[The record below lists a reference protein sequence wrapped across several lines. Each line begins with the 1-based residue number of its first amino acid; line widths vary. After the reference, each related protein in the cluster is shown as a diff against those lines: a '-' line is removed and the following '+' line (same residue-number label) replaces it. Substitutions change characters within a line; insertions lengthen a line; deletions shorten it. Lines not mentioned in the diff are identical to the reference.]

1 MLREIGAKALAATGE
16 STLRAV
22 DYMDDGSKINLKI
35 SIAVDEGKAGNNSS
49 LLKQF
54 INFEFYLENLWLD

>member
-1 MLREIGAKALAATGE
+1 MLREIGARALAATGE

-35 SIAVDEGKAGNNSS
+35 SIDVDEGKAGNKFNT
-49 LLKQF
+49 LLQVF
-54 INFEFYLENLWLD
+54 ICEILAKPLL

>member
-1 MLREIGAKALAATGE
+1 MLLEIGARALAATGE

-35 SIAVDEGKAGNNSS
+35 SIDVDEGTAGNYS
-49 LLKQF
+49 LFFSNFNLKLS
-54 INFEFYLENLWLD
+54 I

>member
-1 MLREIGAKALAATGE
+1 MLREIGARALATTGE

-35 SIAVDEGKAGNNSS
+35 SIDVDEGKAGNKFNK
-49 LLKQF
+49 LLIVSIVKF
-54 INFEFYLENLWLD
+54 

>member
-1 MLREIGAKALAATGE
+1 MREMLREIGARALAATGE

-35 SIAVDEGKAGNNSS
+35 SIDVDEGKAGNKFNKLIIV
-49 LLKQF
+49 LLVKF
-54 INFEFYLENLWLD
+54 

>member
-1 MLREIGAKALAATGE
+1 MLREIGARALAATGE

-35 SIAVDEGKAGNNSS
+35 SIDVDEGKAGNKFNK
-49 LLKQF
+49 LLIVSIVKF
-54 INFEFYLENLWLD
+54 

>member
-1 MLREIGAKALAATGE
+1 MREMLREIGARALAATGE

-35 SIAVDEGKAGNNSS
+35 SIDVDEGKAGNKFNK
-49 LLKQF
+49 LLIVLKVKF
-54 INFEFYLENLWLD
+54 

>member
-1 MLREIGAKALAATGE
+1 MLREIGARALATTGE

-35 SIAVDEGKAGNNSS
+35 SIDVDEGKAGNKFNK
-49 LLKQF
+49 LLIVSIVKF
-54 INFEFYLENLWLD
+54 WLNHC

>member
-1 MLREIGAKALAATGE
+1 MLREIGARALAATGE

-35 SIAVDEGKAGNNSS
+35 SIDVDEGKAGNYPLFFSNFN
-49 LLKQF
+49 LKLS
-54 INFEFYLENLWLD
+54 I